1 MCVSVLSGTSQT
13 DRPSS
18 NRHPSLPGRWASVS
32 LSVSFSHTRA
42 SASSFTSP
50 CARYV
55 YVPSLCANE
64 SVADLTRKKT
74 HTRTHILTG
83 GREGTRRGEGE
94 EEVAS
99 PSLSSLSPTLLL
111 LSFGSIRSS
120 VLSVLCRSMCCCSV
134 SASTLLLSSLS
145 LRSILFLPHRIA
157 LFLSHP
163 SSLSPRLVPV
173 SKCLDGGLSAPVT
186 AQGVRWAKVGSE

>member
-64 SVADLTRKKT
+64 RQIWRGRK

-83 GREGTRRGEGE
+83 GKRRDERRRGRRRGGF
-94 EEVAS
+94 AFPLIPQSNTS
-99 PSLSSLSPTLLL
+99 PPFVWFHSIVSSFRFVPFHVLLLCLCLHSSPVLSFFALHPFSPPSHRSLSFPSIPSFSSP
-111 LSFGSIRSS
+111 RSS
-120 VLSVLCRSMCCCSV
+120 FQVLGPG
-134 SASTLLLSSLS
+134 A
-145 LRSILFLPHRIA
+145 
-157 LFLSHP
+157 
-163 SSLSPRLVPV
+163 
-173 SKCLDGGLSAPVT
+173 
-186 AQGVRWAKVGSE
+186 

>member
-83 GREGTRRGEGE
+83 GEEKGRE
-94 EEVAS
+94 EEREKKRWLRFPLIPQSNTS
-99 PSLSSLSPTLLL
+99 PPFVWFHSIVSSFRFVPFHVLLLCLCLHSSPVLSFFALHPFSPPSHRSLSFPSIPSFSSP
-111 LSFGSIRSS
+111 RSS
-120 VLSVLCRSMCCCSV
+120 FQVLGPG
-134 SASTLLLSSLS
+134 A
-145 LRSILFLPHRIA
+145 
-157 LFLSHP
+157 
-163 SSLSPRLVPV
+163 
-173 SKCLDGGLSAPVT
+173 
-186 AQGVRWAKVGSE
+186 